1 MFQCP
6 GMQSVRNDDVSAQM
20 KSLSTRNKRKSQN
33 EIALGSKQCL
43 KAAERL
49 TSNVERRDG
58 CEAYYRTNEC
68 ENVKGCLS
76 PGGVAATSEKLIV
89 SGFRN
94 LDPHQ

>member
-1 MFQCP
+1 VFQCP

-20 KSLSTRNKRKSQN
+20 KSLS
-33 EIALGSKQCL
+33 SKQCL

-58 CEAYYRTNEC
+58 CEAYYRTNES

-76 PGGVAATSEKLIV
+76 PGGVAATSEKLIA
-89 SGFRN
+89 RIK
-94 LDPHQ
+94 